1 MAEAPD
7 PARVVAEVLAAE
19 GRATTDLEPGGDGA
33 ALAWRHRGRTHD
45 WYAQAWW
52 LPTAEQL
59 LVYSVSPIEVTADR
73 WAELAEFVRVAN
85 TGLVSATLEL
95 DDPGGDLR
103 CRTGAWLAP
112 ESVTEDVVRR
122 AVHANLGTF
131 DVYLPGVEGV
141 LAGDTAADALAYVTS
156 D

>member
-1 MAEAPD
+1 MPEPVD
-7 PARVVAEVLAAE
+7 PAAVLRGFLAGG
-19 GRATTDLEPGGDGA
+19 GRQVTDLEPGDGA
-33 ALAWRHRGRTHD
+33 ALTWRHRGQTHD

-52 LPTAEQL
+52 LPAAEQL
-59 LVYSVSPIEVTADR
+59 LVYSVSPLEVTEDR
-73 WAELAEFVRVAN
+73 WAEVAELVRLAN

-112 ESVTEDVVRR
+112 ASVTEDVVRR

-131 DVYLPGVEGV
+131 DVYLPGIEAV
-141 LAGDTAADALAYVTS
+141 LAGDTAVAALAYVTT